1 MHAEC
6 SRPANTKRVHLH
18 GISYQRTLCI
28 HVFMFSYTCVGAHM
42 HVEVRGQLLSSLSPF
57 TLLLFYFVSFLFETG
72 FHYVTLACLGLST

>member
-42 HVEVRGQLLSSLSPF
+42 HVEVRGQCYCLPYHLSHYY
-57 TLLLFYFVSFLFETG
+57 YFILFLFCLRQG
-72 FHYVTLACLGLST
+72 FTM